1 MALTRKMLEA
11 MGVDEK
17 AIEQIIEA
25 HSETVNAL
33 KAERDGYKGNAA
45 KYESVQK
52 ELDELKAAAEKG
64 GKDPYKVK
72 YEALKEEFES
82 YKNDVSAKETKS
94 AKENAYRALLKSA
107 GISEKR
113 IDTVLKVSDMD
124 GVELDKE
131 GKIKNSDKLT
141 EQIKADWSDFIVKE
155 TETGAQTPNPP
166 ANNGG
171 KMTRAEIYAK
181 DEKGRYKYEDAE
193 RKRLIAE
200 NPDAFGINKGGI

>member
-45 KYESVQK
+45 KYEAVQK
-52 ELDELKAAAEKG
+52 ELDELKQAAEKG
-64 GKDPYKVK
+64 EKDPYKVK
-72 YEALKEEFES
+72 YEAIKEEFES

-94 AKENAYRALLKSA
+94 AKESAYRSLLKTA

-113 IDTVLKVSDMD
+113 IEAVLKVSDMD
-124 GVELDKE
+124 GVELDKD

-141 EQIKADWSDFIVKE
+141 EQIKADWSDFIVNE
-155 TETGAQTPNPP
+155 TETGAKTPNPP

-181 DEKGRYKYEDAE
+181 YENGRYKLDAE
-193 RKRLIAE
+193 TRQKAIAE
-200 NPDAFGINKGGI
+200 NPEAFGINKGGI

>member
-45 KYESVQK
+45 KYEAVQK
-52 ELDELKAAAEKG
+52 ELDELKQAAEKS

-72 YEALKEEFES
+72 YEALKEKFES
-82 YKNDVSAKETKS
+82 YKNDVSAKETKA
-94 AKENAYRALLKSA
+94 AKEKAYRALLKSA
-107 GISEKR
+107 NIEEKHHDQLVKASAED
-113 IDTVLKVSDMD
+113 IDNIEFDENGNVKNSN
-124 GVELDKE
+124 ELT
-131 GKIKNSDKLT
+131 GKIKSS
-141 EQIKADWSDFIVKE
+141 WSSFVRSE

-181 DEKGRYKYEDAE
+181 DEKGRYKLDFSA
-193 RKRLIAE
+193 RQKAIAE
-200 NPDAFGINKGGI
+200 NPEAFGI

>member
-45 KYESVQK
+45 KYEAVQK
-52 ELDELKAAAEKG
+52 ELDELKQAAEKG
-64 GKDPYKVK
+64 EKDPYKVK

-94 AKENAYRALLKSA
+94 AKESAYRALLKTA

-113 IDTVLKVSDMD
+113 IEAVLKVSDMD

-131 GKIKNSDKLT
+131 GKVKNADKLT
-141 EQIKADWSDFIVKE
+141 DQIKADWSDFIVKE

-181 DEKGRYKYEDAE
+181 DEKGRYKHEDAE

-200 NPDAFGINKGGI
+200 NPEAFGINKGGL